1 MRRSYMIH
9 RRIQQLYRAFCFVS
23 QVASRPTRIGG
34 AARLAPNA
42 ARWPAIGTPASV
54 HIPTCSVQ
62 HKTFGGCDHSQSW
75 RADSAE
81 QLERH
86 SLARDASSQSPSHI
100 GGSID
105 AATSKTPASCL
116 TYRTPPAPILPK
128 NLEKS
133 RKSAIAKKR
142 RSRVPYFAWLRTA
155 LPLARCNKPAPAAGN
170 VLLRRVF
177 KED

>member
-1 MRRSYMIH
+1 MGRSYMIQ
-9 RRIQQLYRAFCFVS
+9 RRIQQLYRAFCFVFVRNPQS
-23 QVASRPTRIGG
+23 KVASRPTRIGG

-54 HIPTCSVQ
+54 HVPTCSVQ

-100 GGSID
+100 VGSID
-105 AATSKTPASCL
+105 AATSKTPASC
-116 TYRTPPAPILPK
+116 PIPHA
-128 NLEKS
+128 S
-133 RKSAIAKKR
+133 RGCH
-142 RSRVPYFAWLRTA
+142 FFMLCH
-155 LPLARCNKPAPAAGN
+155 PLGTQYPLSVHTVRIK
-170 VLLRRVF
+170 F
-177 KED
+177 